1 VEKFIHRENVALYKK
16 CLSEPHTEA
25 ERKVLVKLLA
35 DEVAKDAH
43 LPPKS

>member
-16 CLSEPHTEA
+16 CLGEPQTEA

>member
-16 CLSEPHTEA
+16 CLGEPHSEA

>member
-1 VEKFIHRENVALYKK
+1 MEKVIHRENVALYKK
-16 CLSEPHTEA
+16 CLGEPHSEA

-43 LPPKS
+43 LPPKL

>member
-16 CLSEPHTEA
+16 CLGEPHTEA

-35 DEVAKDAH
+35 DEVAKDARS
-43 LPPKS
+43 PPKS